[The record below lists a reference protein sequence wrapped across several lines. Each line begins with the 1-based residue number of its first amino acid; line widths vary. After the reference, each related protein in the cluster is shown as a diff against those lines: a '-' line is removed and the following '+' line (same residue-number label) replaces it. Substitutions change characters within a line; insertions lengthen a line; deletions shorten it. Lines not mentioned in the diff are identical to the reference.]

1 MAQQLQSYGQGPYAE
16 EALRL
21 AEIGR
26 GQEGMSRTAAP
37 VGPNLADGG
46 GMSKPNVNTQPYNN
60 ERLASQNMQQN
71 VLSAGPQAA
80 SNAVGGV
87 RAQVAAQ
94 SDAEGKAQQ
103 FAAQRMSEALY
114 ANQSGS
120 ALMRLNAVMQSP
132 DKAKFMND
140 IATGKAMAQGLN
152 PDLGQ
157 EVAQARQY
165 G

>member
-60 ERLASQNMQQN
+60 TRLMEQNMGQRIQEAVPGQQANALGQVRKANLDASQKDFE
-71 VLSAGPQAA
+71 
-80 SNAVGGV
+80 SNEFKNQ
-87 RAQVAAQ
+87 RVA
-94 SDAEGKAQQ
+94 E
-103 FAAQRMSEALY
+103 FLY
-114 ANQSGS
+114 ATDGG
-120 ALMRLNAVMQSP
+120 NATFEMSIP
-132 DKAKFMND
+132 
-140 IATGKAMAQGLN
+140 
-152 PDLGQ
+152 
-157 EVAQARQY
+157 EVAQQRQQHVAEQKLIAY
-165 G
+165 GINPQVPYTSNRFAA

>member
-60 ERLASQNMQQN
+60 TRLMEQNMSENMRAAVPGQQ
-71 VLSAGPQAA
+71 A
-80 SNAVGGV
+80 NALGQV
-87 RAQVAAQ
+87 RKGIAEQ
-94 SDAEGKAQQ
+94 SDAEYKANE
-103 FAAQRMSEALY
+103 FKNERVAEMLY
-114 ANQSGS
+114 ANDGG
-120 ALMRLNAVMQSP
+120 NATFRMSIP
-132 DKAKFMND
+132 
-140 IATGKAMAQGLN
+140 
-152 PDLGQ
+152 
-157 EVAQARQY
+157 EVANQVQQHVAEQKLMAY
-165 G
+165 GINPQVPYTSNRFAA

>member
-60 ERLASQNMQQN
+60 TRLMEQNMSEN
-71 VLSAGPQAA
+71 MRAA
-80 SNAVGGV
+80 VP
-87 RAQVAAQ
+87 
-94 SDAEGKAQQ
+94 AQQ
-103 FAAQRMSEALY
+103 ANALGQVRKGVAEQSGEEYKANEFKNERVAQMLY
-114 ANQSGS
+114 ANDGG
-120 ALMRLNAVMQSP
+120 NATFQMSIP
-132 DKAKFMND
+132 
-140 IATGKAMAQGLN
+140 
-152 PDLGQ
+152 
-157 EVAQARQY
+157 EVAQQRQQHVAEQKLMAY
-165 G
+165 GINPQVPFTSNRFAA

>member
-60 ERLASQNMQQN
+60 TRLMEQNMSEN
-71 VLSAGPQAA
+71 MRAA
-80 SNAVGGV
+80 VP
-87 RAQVAAQ
+87 
-94 SDAEGKAQQ
+94 AQQ
-103 FAAQRMSEALY
+103 ANALGQVRKGIAEQSGEEYKANEFKNERVAQMLY
-114 ANQSGS
+114 ANDGG
-120 ALMRLNAVMQSP
+120 NATFQMSIP
-132 DKAKFMND
+132 
-140 IATGKAMAQGLN
+140 
-152 PDLGQ
+152 
-157 EVAQARQY
+157 EVAQQRQQHVAEQKLMAY
-165 G
+165 GINPQVPFTSNRFAA

>member
-60 ERLASQNMQQN
+60 TRLMEQNMGEN
-71 VLSAGPQAA
+71 MRSAVP
-80 SNAVGGV
+80 
-87 RAQVAAQ
+87 
-94 SDAEGKAQQ
+94 AQQ
-103 FAAQRMSEALY
+103 ANALGQVRKGVAEQSGEEYKANEFKNERVAQMLY
-114 ANQSGS
+114 ANDGG
-120 ALMRLNAVMQSP
+120 NATFPV
-132 DKAKFMND
+132 
-140 IATGKAMAQGLN
+140 
-152 PDLGQ
+152 
-157 EVAQARQY
+157 
-165 G
+165 